1 MRKALSIVFIGFL
14 HVISFS
20 QTQNSAYTAVGKGVA
35 TTFLTDYQAL
45 GINNSALG
53 WGNGFDDKKFTL
65 GTSELNIGIES
76 QALSKDR
83 LVNAFES
90 VLSRANGSNTAPFNT
105 QQQIDA
111 ALDYADAGVSIF
123 ANYNWFG
130 AAYQTE
136 KFGGIAVSVTENY
149 SWFSRLNEQT
159 SDLVFRG
166 STSSYFDSL
175 GIAING
181 DTSIIANS
189 PNLSGDTLSAVFE
202 GRASNPLLLS
212 ELTDGTRVKFLWNRF
227 YNFGYGRKIFG
238 NDSTFALYAGVGG
251 RFIQSMAMFD
261 MESDAGELNVNSSI
275 SPFFNLNYANGVN
288 DPNEGIIPES
298 IGQGF
303 GYDFSASVILLDKIK
318 IAAAVNNVGS
328 VTYNRN
334 VYTVRDTLLDRVSI
348 DGLDDTSI
356 PASLNQFNEEGGLL
370 NLEGQQEVVVQNAS
384 NMRLGGSI
392 HLSEKLHV
400 GFDVVAPFNR
410 DNPGSLQN
418 PVFSVGGDFRPV
430 KWLQLSAGYFGGG
443 IYANNIPLG
452 INFILKGGVYEFGI
466 SSQNALSFVLQ
477 DANSLSA
484 AFGFARFRF

>member
-1 MRKALSIVFIGFL
+1 MKKAFCIVFIGL
-14 HVISFS
+14 LSITSFS

-53 WGNGFDDKKFTL
+53 WGNGFDNKNFTL
-65 GTSELNIGIES
+65 GTTEMNIGIES

-83 LVNAFES
+83 LVNAYES
-90 VLSRANGSNTAPFNT
+90 VLSRANGSNTTPFNS

-123 ANYNWFG
+123 ANFNWFG

-149 SWFSRLNEQT
+149 SWFSRLSEQT
-159 SDLVFRG
+159 SDLIFRG
-166 STSSYFDSL
+166 ASSSYFDSL
-175 GIAING
+175 GVAFNG

-189 PNLSGDTLSAVFE
+189 PNLSQDTLNAVFE
-202 GRASNPLLLS
+202 GRASTPLLMS

-238 NDSTFALYAGVGG
+238 NDSTFALYGGVGG
-251 RFIQSMAMFD
+251 RYIQSMAMFD
-261 MESDAGELNVNSSI
+261 MESNGGELNVNSAI
-275 SPFFNLNYANGVN
+275 SPFFNLNYGNGAN

-303 GYDFSASVILLDKIK
+303 GYDFSASVILLGKIK
-318 IAAAVNNVGS
+318 IAAAVNNIGS

-334 VYTVRDTLLDRVSI
+334 VYTVRDTLLDRISI
-348 DGLDDTSI
+348 NGLDDTSI

-370 NLEGQQEVVVQNAS
+370 TLEGQQEVVVQNAA

-392 HLSEKLHV
+392 DLSEKLHV

-452 INFILKGGVYEFGI
+452 INFILKDGTYEFGV
-466 SSQNALSFVLQ
+466 SSQNALSFVLN